1 VERPHPIRRGLLEVD
16 YERHNG
22 WPYDH
27 VEHWPPMTYRDGVAP
42 TSKILFDFDDFLN
55 EENITQ
61 KKKQLQPW
69 LPFCEGKCGFCYFT
83 VSCEKQNLAP
93 YITALKSALSQ
104 YAEKRYIKSSVFSE
118 IYVGGGSPSVIS
130 NTQIGDLLDFC
141 RSTFNVSPDHRT
153 KFTACTDG
161 LSEDKIRAFHSNH
174 VDQLDVGIQTFDDS
188 LRKILMLRDSSQ
200 NVERKLKSIKK
211 QGLAVSIDLLYNLP
225 GQTIEQWKADI
236 RHALELEVESVDC
249 YPLDL
254 YPETILAKRIESG
267 ELPALGDASIELEM
281 YLEAYKCFMDNGYR
295 PTCHNRFSRVKED
308 FEKPSSEV
316 VGTGAGFFMGHIGR
330 FIYSD
335 IEDIE
340 AYISRV
346 KNKMFPIARLTEV
359 SKEDEMKKAMMLVYA
374 RVPVDRFHFK
384 SEFGRFPEEVF
395 PNEIDKLKTQ
405 GLIEERNGKIQLTE
419 KGDPWRFNISW
430 EFFQ

>member
-1 VERPHPIRRGLLEVD
+1 MD

-69 LPFCEGKCGFCYFT
+69 LPFCEGKCAFCYFT

-141 RSTFNVSPDHRT
+141 RSTFNVSPDHLT

-281 YLEAYKCFMDNGYR
+281 YLEAYKCFMDEGYR

-346 KNKMFPIARLTEV
+346 KNKMFPIARLTEI

>member
-69 LPFCEGKCGFCYFT
+69 LPFCEGKCAFCYFT

-281 YLEAYKCFMDNGYR
+281 YLEAYKCFMDEGYR

-316 VGTGAGFFMGHIGR
+316 VGTGAGFFMGHIDR

-335 IEDIE
+335 IEDVE

-346 KNKMFPIARLTEV
+346 KNKIFPIARLTKI

-374 RVPVDRFHFK
+374 RVPVDRLQFK
-384 SEFGRFPEEVF
+384 AEFGRFPEEVF
-395 PNEIDKLKTQ
+395 PDEIDKLKNQ

>member
-69 LPFCEGKCGFCYFT
+69 LPFCEGKCAFCYFT

-281 YLEAYKCFMDNGYR
+281 YLEAYKCFMDEGYR

>member
-1 VERPHPIRRGLLEVD
+1 MD

-69 LPFCEGKCGFCYFT
+69 LPFCEGKCAFCYFT

-161 LSEDKIRAFHSNH
+161 LSEDKISALHSNH

-281 YLEAYKCFMDNGYR
+281 YLEAYKCFMDEGYR

>member
-1 VERPHPIRRGLLEVD
+1 MD

-69 LPFCEGKCGFCYFT
+69 LPFCEGKCAFCYFT

-281 YLEAYKCFMDNGYR
+281 YLEAYKCFMDEGYR